1 MMTDSPKPPNRDPQ
15 GIVGRLDRW
24 LSPIENATNFV
35 AATFIFL
42 LMLLGIA
49 QITLRSVFGIP
60 ISGYIDLVELSMAGM
75 AFLGAAYTQRLGG
88 HVRMELVVGN
98 LKGRAFWLAE
108 IIGLI
113 VGMAIIAI
121 LTRYSAEH
129 FLRSYQ
135 LGDTTIDAEFPV
147 WPSKLLVPI
156 AFTFWF
162 LRLTIQLA
170 GSLRLVLDPTKSPEG
185 VVLIKDAAET
195 AREEA
200 HDALSDPLTKKA

>member
-1 MMTDSPKPPNRDPQ
+1 MTDSPQPPRRPLS

-42 LMLLGIA
+42 LMLLGVA
-49 QITLRSVFGIP
+49 QVTLRTIFEIP

-88 HVRMELVVGN
+88 HVRMELVIGN
-98 LKGRAFWLAE
+98 LKGRAYWMAE

-121 LTRYSAEH
+121 LTWYSAEH

-135 LGDTTIDAEFPV
+135 LGDTSIDAEFPV

-156 AFTFWF
+156 AFGLWF
-162 LRLTIQLA
+162 VRLLIQLA
-170 GSLRLVLDPTKSPEG
+170 GSIRLLLDPGLSPEG
-185 VVLIKDAAET
+185 VVLVKDAAET

-200 HDALSDPLTKKA
+200 HDALSAPTTKEA